1 MANEPFTPEEMAKF
15 LQWAPR
21 KKRQRRTNYC
31 KTVITDA
38 GRLRD
43 GFRTERKDCTVRALA
58 TAANVPYREAHEYM
72 RVSGRLLGKGAN
84 LGFALNHPQG
94 EVLRVG
100 LYKVERLPS
109 SAYSTGVQKHGGY
122 FPRQLQE
129 YFPRQRYW
137 TVNQFIAAH
146 PSGRFILT
154 IPSHAFALIDG
165 VIHDAYRI
173 TGRARIDGAWRFDQ
187 LITQS
192 QVTELWERLN
202 KLEAQ

>member
-43 GFRTERKDCTVRALA
+43 GFRTERNDCTVRALA
-58 TAANVPYREAHEYM
+58 IAANVQYREAHEYM
-72 RVSGRLLGKGAN
+72 RTSGRLLGRGGNMN
-84 LGFALNHPQG
+84 LALTHPQG
-94 EVLRVG
+94 EVIRVG
-100 LYKVERLPS
+100 LYKIVRLSPS
-109 SAYSTGVQKHGGY
+109 EYSAEVQKHKEY
-122 FPRQLQE
+122 FPRQL
-129 YFPRQRYW
+129 YW

-146 PSGRFILT
+146 PRGRFVLT
-154 IPSHAFALIDG
+154 IPSHAFALING
-165 VIHDAYRI
+165 VIHDRYRM